1 MAKKTVITAI
11 DIGTEKVCTLI
22 ASCPPDSD
30 TIQVLGASSIPSKGM
45 KKSQIVD
52 LDDTID
58 VLTKSIDSAERM
70 AGFGVTSAY
79 VSLSGSQISSQNSK
93 GVVAVANP
101 NGEIQESDVARVVE
115 AARAVSLP
123 SSREIVHVI
132 PKQFQVD
139 GQDGIKD
146 PIGMSGVRLEVEAH
160 IITVSSIAVR
170 NLTKCLAE
178 VGISVSGFVFSGLAS
193 SLSTLTETEKELGV
207 VLLDIGA
214 GSTSMS
220 VFVEGGMTY
229 STVFPIGAR
238 HITQDIALGAHVSLA
253 FAEKIKLFL
262 SGSGLVST
270 KALASETRDE
280 RKERL
285 KREDTID
292 GRSIGVD
299 DAPTLSRKVVIENI
313 MVPRMREIFTMV
325 GKELEKEKLF
335 TLVPAGVVLTGGGA
349 MSTEILEVCRRTL
362 SLSCRVGIPSGVS
375 GLLDDVE
382 NPSYACATG
391 LILYG
396 KKLGGEEVRANRQG
410 GGDGSIVSVILSKIH
425 GIIAKLISLAQSL
438 LP

>member
-30 TIQVLGASSIPSKGM
+30 TIQVLGACSVESKGI

-52 LDDTID
+52 LEDTIE
-58 VLTKSIDSAERM
+58 VLTKSLDGAERM
-70 AGFGVTSAY
+70 AGFGVSSAY
-79 VSLSGSQISSQNSK
+79 ISLSGSQISSQNSK

-115 AARAVSLP
+115 AARAISLP

-146 PIGMSGVRLEVEAH
+146 PVGMSGVRLEVEAH

-170 NLTKCLAE
+170 NLTKCLSE
-178 VGISVSGFVFSGLAS
+178 VGITVSGFVFSGLAS
-193 SLSTLTETEKELGV
+193 SLSVLTETEKELGV

-253 FAEKIKLFL
+253 SAEKIKLYL
-262 SGSGLVST
+262 SRSAPVEGRA
-270 KALASETRDE
+270 KASETREE
-280 RKERL
+280 RRDRL
-285 KREDTID
+285 KKEDEID
-292 GRSIGVD
+292 GKTIGID
-299 DAPTLSRKVVIENI
+299 DAPMLSRKVLTDNI
-313 MVPRMREIFTMV
+313 MVPRMREIFSLV

-335 TLVPAGVVLTGGGA
+335 PLVPAGVVLTGGGA
-349 MSTEILEVCRRTL
+349 LSADMMEVCRRTL
-362 SLSCRVGIPSGVS
+362 SLSCRVGMPEGIT
-375 GLLDDVE
+375 GLLDDAQ

-396 KKLGGEEVRANRQG
+396 KKMGGEEVRANRKG
-410 GGDGSIVSVILSKIH
+410 GGSFVDGIASKVQDIAHKGLS
-425 GIIAKLISLAQSL
+425 LFQSL